1 MLIFLFSLLSLRLT
15 AKNEILAIGLRVVS
29 SYNLM
34 SGLRGSGFDVILN
47 VQLRGQALGSAF
59 GVFIYVSALSHCHI
73 SHFVD
78 KPQNASEKVRI

>member
-15 AKNEILAIGLRVVS
+15 AKNEILAFGLRVVS
-29 SYNLM
+29 SDNLM

-59 GVFIYVSALSHCHI
+59 EVSMCVTL
-73 SHFVD
+73 
-78 KPQNASEKVRI
+78 